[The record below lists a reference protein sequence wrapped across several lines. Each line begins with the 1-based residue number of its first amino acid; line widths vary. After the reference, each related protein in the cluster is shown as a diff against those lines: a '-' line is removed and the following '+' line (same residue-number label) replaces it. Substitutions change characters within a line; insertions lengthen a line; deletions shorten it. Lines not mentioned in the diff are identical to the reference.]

1 MWVCNVLWHYD
12 CLKLGRYTDSYSS
25 FNSNSNY
32 VYVCVYALI
41 QHGQPLQV
49 IDMGETAID
58 EEAFND
64 YINEMNDVYTADK
77 VCYCPFFNSMMYML
91 LDD

>member
-1 MWVCNVLWHYD
+1 MCNVLWHHD
-12 CLKLGRYTDSYSS
+12 CLKLGGYTDSYSS
-25 FNSNSNY
+25 FNSNSN
-32 VYVCVYALI
+32 CVYALI

-58 EEAFND
+58 EETFND

-77 VCYCPFFNSMMYML
+77 VCCCPFFFNCLMYIL
-91 LDD
+91 LVD

>member
-1 MWVCNVLWHYD
+1 MCNALWRCD

-25 FNSNSNY
+25 FNSNSNH

-58 EEAFND
+58 EETFND

-77 VCYCPFFNSMMYML
+77 VCYCPFFFNCLMYTL